1 MLSFEQKLAIA
12 DSFRE
17 LSRKD
22 VSLGRVNYHYEASVQ
37 EKKTVIYHLHPN
49 GNGFVYAGEL
59 SGYETDAKGLVNIRD
74 FVEDELRELIARS
87 IRLLGGGESVG
98 SGGAVSAS
106 AGKHGPAAAEG
117 AGEPPRE
124 ERWRNAKRQELL
136 LQHEEEDGMWYV
148 FAGDNLDTVWETY
161 DEAKDYLEEEGFCRV
176 G

>member
-59 SGYETDAKGLVNIRD
+59 KGYEADAKGLVNIRD
-74 FVEDELRELIARS
+74 YSEDELRALIAQS
-87 IRLLGGGESVG
+87 IRLLGGGSESVG
-98 SGGAVSAS
+98 
-106 AGKHGPAAAEG
+106 G
-117 AGEPPRE
+117 AGTGVPEPSAAGSEGEPTRE

-136 LQHEEEDGMWYV
+136 LQWEEEDGMWYV

-161 DEAKDYLEEEGFCRV
+161 DEAREYLEEEGFSRV